1 MYALSEAIYEE
12 TDLYFINPEIYFLD
26 NEIEIYKTF
35 KVDVSKSKNLI
46 EFNNMIQINESHWIG
61 KISVKY
67 LAELYNN
74 LKITYNPQT
83 QRESG
88 YFEDNG
94 RLIFVPKTY
103 PISVKEIKTKILT
116 GTYEP
121 DEITLNLLKDGN
133 EKFEYDK
140 NNMRIIIYNGRL
152 DIIDGWHRSSAI
164 LEALADNPNL
174 DISFE
179 LRFTNFDVQKARD
192 FIIQKNKQRKINE
205 KHIQSMN
212 VSDYHNSI
220 AKTLN
225 ENQKSDFK
233 GKIVSNKHLINR
245 GYGLVMFDVI
255 ADSIEANF
263 EIKTRS
269 QSEFIQE
276 FLINYFNELY
286 NILYDEFEER
296 KGIYTES
303 FSFIGY
309 IAIASEIYSDSNWK
323 DLMIE
328 ALSEIDFSENN
339 LFYNE
344 IKPQI
349 ENKLSK
355 QNIKRISKYFKK
367 TIKRGEL
374 NE

>member
-46 EFNNMIQINESHWIG
+46 EFNNIIQINESHWIG